1 MLLMVGTNT
10 PEAINMNSSNTPCL
24 YPKETRISELSQSE
38 TLLLMTLRLWAL
50 PLRNP
55 GKQYTDWRIGLQQS
69 GAGIEACAAMDAL
82 TNLFLHYSQRL
93 MDIRCTCNLRL
104 GADEA
109 WFLQMLALIQH
120 NQHWDAQ
127 TILTDWVSAAAA
139 DMALMC
145 AMHLSESLRRAG
157 IVIPLYVR
165 KPAEV
170 IDLASYRMAGVRHNT
185 TVKEVATLH

>member
-1 MLLMVGTNT
+1 
-10 PEAINMNSSNTPCL
+10 MNSSNTLCL
-24 YPKETRISELSQSE
+24 YPKEIRISDFSQSE

-82 TNLFLHYSQRL
+82 TNLFLNYSQRL

-104 GADEA
+104 GSDEA
-109 WFLQMLALIQH
+109 WFLQTLALIQK
-120 NQHWDAQ
+120 NQHWEAQ
-127 TILTDWVSAAAA
+127 NILTDWVSVEAA

-145 AMHLSESLRRAG
+145 AMHLSESLKRAD

-165 KPAEV
+165 KPAEI
-170 IDLASYRMAGVRHNT
+170 IDLASYRIAVTRHDTMMN
-185 TVKEVATLH
+185 EVATLH